1 MSERSQVSNVTLCVQ
16 KSQGQSLTQWPRVG
30 IYKNRSKENLI
41 FLDKHFK
48 VDLVAVHPEP
58 FDRLQMGRVVCLH
71 FACHSDLVFAWFCDF
86 GCDCD
91 CDPGGPCGMPAILLV
106 IVIDGDWFWLWL
118 RSYNVIWVVILMEE
132 DGWGIFETSLGITLG
147 SGILVPPSLG
157 LTRVR
162 SRAMGMTR
170 ERIADVT
177 PRRISQQQFCY
188 L

>member
-1 MSERSQVSNVTLCVQ
+1 MFLSFCVVLCFCFDITLVKCLKGLKSHMSLFVA
-16 KSQGQSLTQWPRVG
+16 LTRWPREG
-30 IYKNRSKENLI
+30 IYKNRSDENLI

-48 VDLVAVHPEP
+48 VDLVTVHPEP
-58 FDRLQMGRVVCLH
+58 FDRLQVGRVVCLP
-71 FACHSDLVFAWFCDF
+71 FSLSFWSTETEVGFC
-86 GCDCD
+86 
-91 CDPGGPCGMPAILLV
+91 
-106 IVIDGDWFWLWL
+106 FWLWL
-118 RSYNVIWVVILMEE
+118 RSYNVIWVVILMEG
-132 DGWGIFETSLGITLG
+132 DGWGIFETSLGISLG